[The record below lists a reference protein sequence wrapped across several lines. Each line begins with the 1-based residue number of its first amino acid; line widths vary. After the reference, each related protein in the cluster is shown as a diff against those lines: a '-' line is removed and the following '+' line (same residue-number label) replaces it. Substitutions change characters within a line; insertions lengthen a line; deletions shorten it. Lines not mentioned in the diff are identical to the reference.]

1 MLLLMTSNMLEGGI
15 LLSANFKNSLV
26 LRLSTL
32 LCLMLHKS
40 YRYRFYNTNNRDEAA
55 RIHEKKGFVIASW
68 HQNCFAGILAH
79 AGQGIALLVSRS
91 LDGEIVGRLAKSIGL
106 TAIRG
111 SSRKGGREALELLV
125 DQTHNG
131 LRSAITI
138 DGPKGPIFQIKRGV
152 FCISAETGAPI
163 LPMVAVG
170 ARYWT
175 LHKSWD
181 KFRIPKPFSKVAV
194 LYGRPFVVS
203 MQELHDNLEG
213 LQIRLS
219 NELHTLEIQ
228 AVNMGLTQR
237 QGEFPLLHS
246 ESEAKATPI
255 AI

>member
-1 MLLLMTSNMLEGGI
+1 LSNQL
-15 LLSANFKNSLV
+15 KRSLV
-26 LRLSTL
+26 LKLSTWV
-32 LCLMLHKS
+32 CLFLHKS
-40 YRYRFYNTNNRDEAA
+40 YRYRFYNTNHRDEAEA
-55 RIHEKKGFVIASW
+55 IHDKKAFVIASW

-79 AGQGIALLVSRS
+79 ANQGIALLVSRS
-91 LDGEIVGRLAKSIGL
+91 LDGEIVGRLANSIGL
-106 TAIRG
+106 QAIRG
-111 SSRKGGREALELLV
+111 SSRKGGREALAQMVE
-125 DQTHNG
+125 QTHDG

-138 DGPKGPIFQIKRGV
+138 DGPKGPIFEIKRGV

-194 LYGRPFVVS
+194 LYGRPFVVT
-203 MQELHDNLEG
+203 MQELVDNFEA

-228 AVNMGLTQR
+228 AVNMGLTLR
-237 QGEFPLLHS
+237 QGEFPILRS
-246 ESEAKATPI
+246 ESDAKAAAI
-255 AI
+255 AS